1 MAYAYPAEPVPSPQ
15 RKGGDHDADIIRE
28 FKRKLNEDENYI
40 SYFNERI
47 KIEQAYIDQLNKLH
61 VKTVGVDSV
70 TFDATRRD
78 SNSSARR
85 AWLEVRDYTQR
96 EIDSRGAFINAL
108 RDDVVGPLTS
118 LRDTQSRI
126 RQRIREDLKA
136 ATDAYEDYAF
146 SKVPKLK
153 RSYDSKCQALVDF
166 KKQEHAIAM
175 QAKLLSEASPVEPS
189 PAGDKPHPFTYTVSG
204 EGGAPS
210 SPPHS
215 TSGLS
220 SSQGYYNLSSTSQT
234 SLSPSPSS
242 PGSTLSGTTLPAYAP
257 VPESSGLQRRGTLSS
272 FAGRARSGSGSGL
285 NQLEGKSK
293 EVLSD
298 IAHHG
303 KKGFT
308 AIMNRFGG
316 DRDREGK
323 GGSDAVSEVAPSIVT
338 EERVST
344 PSRRGHHQHH
354 SSIGSSKGASGTLK
368 SVKVKRDADEA
379 DKAYRQG
386 VFHCES
392 LRLRREKLQQSAI
405 TSLGSLNDD
414 LNATIKIT
422 MRAFTDATYATSF
435 TLAQATEVITKSIN
449 EIHPDADSM
458 RYRSRLPKVQRN
470 APILYSNF
478 YVGPCRS
485 LIFGVSLTDYDF
497 ARGEGGDHGSPPL
510 IVEKSIAWIDERGL
524 DAEGIYRIS
533 GRIATVKE
541 MVQRI
546 EQDED
551 RFQFTADNDVFSVS
565 VVLKQYLRELPE
577 PLFPMPHSERT
588 RYTQNREAHI
598 ANDFTSLRGRLRRLP
613 PIHQTTVRAIIEHL
627 SRIAAR
633 SATNKMGAKNLA
645 VVFNS
650 VVFGSDTVPTN
661 GNALTMHLEKDTVLE
676 DMITY
681 ADLLFKT
688 PDPMAVRQNDAE
700 SINSFTS
707 NQTDPAPQAVQPAH
721 PHYEE
726 EEEEIPIFTPDAK
739 LVLLFSPF
747 KIPGPM
753 RDAVGEDYHVRP
765 LAADD
770 FIRSYFGL
778 LSSLSTA
785 PPLAPSVFTALFNA
799 LKASIDTYFIVVV
812 VEKATD
818 QIVASGT
825 LIVERKFIHAAG
837 LAGHIEDIVVSPN
850 AQGRGLG
857 VTLVTG
863 LRDMGQRLNC
873 YKVILDCKDPK
884 VGFYEKCGFD
894 RRGNQMAFYVNP
906 EDAKPKSAA
915 PPLLE
920 SPSDVNVSSLA
931 QTEEASTEGDDA
943 TAVPDTQ
950 SVADT
955 LETASTGSGVTYH
968 FPTGTTPEQASGIA
982 RRPSIPARP
991 ARDPEHHL

>member
-1 MAYAYPAEPVPSPQ
+1 MAYAYPAEPVPPSPA
-15 RKGGDHDADIIRE
+15 RKGGDADADIVRE
-28 FKRKLNEDENYI
+28 FKRKLAEADENYI

-47 KIEQAYIDQLNKLH
+47 KIEQSYIDQLGKLH
-61 VKTVGVDSV
+61 AKTVGVDSV

-85 AWLEVRDYTQR
+85 AWLEVRDYSQR
-96 EIDSRGAFINAL
+96 EIDSRSAFINAL

-118 LRDTQSRI
+118 LRDTQARI
-126 RQRIREDLKA
+126 RQRIREDLKT

-189 PAGDKPHPFTYTVSG
+189 PAGDKPHPFSYTVSSD
-204 EGGAPS
+204 GAPPS
-210 SPPHS
+210 SPPYS

-234 SLSPSPSS
+234 SLSPSS
-242 PGSTLSGTTLPAYAP
+242 PGSNLSAQLPAYSP
-257 VPESSGLQRRGTLSS
+257 VPSSGLERRGTLSS
-272 FAGRARSGSGSGL
+272 LAGRARSGSGSGL

-308 AIMNRFGG
+308 ALKNRFGG
-316 DRDREGK
+316 DREGK
-323 GGSDAVSEVAPSIVT
+323 GGGGGSDAVSEVAPSIAPD
-338 EERVST
+338 ERNTT

-354 SSIGSSKGASGTLK
+354 GSIGSSKGTAGTLK
-368 SVKVKRDADEA
+368 SVKVKRDAEEA

-551 RFQFTADNDVFSVS
+551 KFRFTPDNDVFSVS

-588 RYTQNREAHI
+588 RYTQNRDQHI

-633 SATNKMGAKNLA
+633 SNTNKMSAKNLA

-650 VVFGSDTVPTN
+650 VVFGSDAVPTN

-681 ADLLFKT
+681 SDLLFKT
-688 PDPMAVRQNDAE
+688 PDPMAARQADAE

-707 NQTDPAPQAVQPAH
+707 YQTDPAAQAVVPAH

-726 EEEEIPIFTPDAK
+726 EEDIPIFTPDAK

-799 LKASIDTYFIVVV
+799 LKASIDTYFIVVI
-812 VEKATD
+812 VEKSTD

-857 VTLVTG
+857 GTLVTG
-863 LRDMGQRLNC
+863 LREMATRLNC

-894 RRGNQMAFYVNP
+894 LRGRQMAFYVNP
-906 EDAKPKSAA
+906 DDAKPKAAA
-915 PPLLE
+915 PPLE
-920 SPSDVNVSSLA
+920 SPSEADLNSPA
-931 QTEEASTEGDDA
+931 RTEEASTTERDDA

-955 LETASTGSGVTYH
+955 LETASTSSGVTYH
-968 FPTGTTPEQASGIA
+968 FPTGTSPEQG
-982 RRPSIPARP
+982 RRPSIPS
-991 ARDPEHHL
+991 RDPEHRL